1 MKWVMPVAAVL
12 LCSLSAFA
20 QPADPI
26 QNWTAPPYWTPPAVS
41 PEKTDQSGRS
51 APAAGR
57 QALVTSPVPLPF
69 VAITPCRQYDSRS
82 ASVLSDNT
90 PRSVTLIGAPC
101 AIPSD
106 AQAVAA
112 NITVFNISGAG
123 SNGVFKAGT
132 VSPPTTAWINY
143 PPTETQRANAGVLP
157 LGAGGT
163 IVVQVNQ
170 GAGSV
175 DFVVD
180 VFGYYSPLGIVNHVN
195 GLTGDVTLAAGANV
209 SLTPSANTLTIA
221 AVAGGPPSGPA
232 GGSLS
237 GTYPNPAI
245 AAGAVGATQL
255 ANSTVVRSI
264 NGAAQDLVTLQGTGD
279 VSVSTAGSTIT
290 IGAPSG
296 SMVWGAAGD
305 TTLIGAGYTE
315 IASTPINYWTA
326 TATAGAPSGRYYHTA
341 VWTGSR
347 MIVWGGLNGSVYLN
361 DGGQYDPVGNAWTPT
376 TLTGAPSARIY
387 HTAVWTGSRMIV
399 WGGLGS
405 GTPNDG
411 GQYDPVANAWTLT
424 TTTGAPSGREFHT
437 AVWTGSRMIVWGG
450 QGSVYLNDGGQ
461 YDPVGNTWTATTT
474 TGAPSVRSGHTAVWT
489 GSRMI
494 VWGGYNL
501 STDLNDGG
509 QYDPVANAW
518 TATTTTGAPSIR
530 ALHTAVWTG
539 SRMIVWGGR
548 NITVY
553 LNDGGQYDPGTT
565 PGTDSWSVTTTTN
578 APSIRALHT
587 AVWTGSRM
595 IVWGGSNGI
604 PLNDGGQWGM
614 VSAALFYTLPPCR
627 VLDTRNVTG
636 PLGGPSLQPGATRT
650 FDVAASSCGIPAT
663 AKAISV
669 NLAVTAPVGP
679 GHLTLYPGDAVQA
692 PLASAINFSANQTRS
707 NNAVLPLASDGSGTI
722 NVLAG
727 TGGTVDFI
735 LDVNG
740 FFQ

>member
-1 MKWVMPVAAVL
+1 MKRVIPVAAVL

-41 PEKTDQSGRS
+41 PENADQSGRS

-69 VAITPCRQYDSRS
+69 VAIVPCRQYDSRS
-82 ASVLSDNT
+82 GSVLSDNT
-90 PRSVTLIGAPC
+90 PRTVTLIGAPC

-123 SNGVFKAGT
+123 SNGVFRAGT

-209 SLTPSANTLTIA
+209 SITPSANTLTIA

-245 AAGAVGATQL
+245 VAGAVGAAQLASPAVGPAQL
-255 ANSTVVRSI
+255 ANGTAVRSI
-264 NGAAQDLVTLQGTGD
+264 NGAAQDLVTFQGSGD

-296 SMVWGAAGD
+296 SMVLGAPGD

-315 IASTPINYWTA
+315 VFPFALNFWTA
-326 TATAGAPSGRYYHTA
+326 TTTTGAPSARQNHTAVWTGSRMIVWGGFGGIANLNDGGQYDPVGNAWTATTTVSAPSGRTNHTAVWTGSRMIVWGGFAGGFVYLNDGGQYDPVANTWTATTTAGAPSIRYGHTAVWTGSRMIVWGGYGGAYLNDGGQYDPGGNAWTLTTTTGAPSVRYYHTA

-347 MIVWGGLNGSVYLN
+347 MIVWGGQGGSGYLN
-361 DGGQYDPVGNAWTPT
+361 DGGQYDPGGNAWTLT
-376 TLTGAPSARIY
+376 TTTGAPSVRY
-387 HTAVWTGSRMIV
+387 YQTAVWTGSRMIV
-399 WGGLGS
+399 WGGYGGAALNDGGQYDPGGNAWTAMTTTGAPS
-405 GTPNDG
+405 ARYWHTAVWTSSRMVVWGGANGALLNDG
-411 GQYDPVANAWTLT
+411 GQYDPVAN
-424 TTTGAPSGREFHT
+424 
-437 AVWTGSRMIVWGG
+437 
-450 QGSVYLNDGGQ
+450 
-461 YDPVGNTWTATTT
+461 TWTATTT
-474 TGAPSVRSGHTAVWT
+474 AGAPSIRYGHTAVWT

-494 VWGGYNL
+494 VWGGY
-501 STDLNDGG
+501 GG
-509 QYDPVANAW
+509 A
-518 TATTTTGAPSIR
+518 
-530 ALHTAVWTG
+530 
-539 SRMIVWGGR
+539 
-548 NITVY
+548 Y
-553 LNDGGQYDPGTT
+553 LNDGGQWRP
-565 PGTDSWSVTTTTN
+565 
-578 APSIRALHT
+578 
-587 AVWTGSRM
+587 
-595 IVWGGSNGI
+595 
-604 PLNDGGQWGM
+604 
-614 VSAALFYTLPPCR
+614 VSLFLK
-627 VLDTRNVTG
+627 N
-636 PLGGPSLQPGATRT
+636 
-650 FDVAASSCGIPAT
+650 
-663 AKAISV
+663 
-669 NLAVTAPVGP
+669 
-679 GHLTLYPGDAVQA
+679 
-692 PLASAINFSANQTRS
+692 
-707 NNAVLPLASDGSGTI
+707 
-722 NVLAG
+722 
-727 TGGTVDFI
+727 
-735 LDVNG
+735 
-740 FFQ
+740 

>member
-1 MKWVMPVAAVL
+1 MKRVIPVAAVL

-20 QPADPI
+20 QPIDPI
-26 QNWTAPPYWTPPAVS
+26 QNWTAPPYWAPPAVS
-41 PEKTDQSGRS
+41 PGDADKGARDALVS
-51 APAAGR
+51 GR
-57 QALVTSPVPLPF
+57 QALVPSPVPLPF
-69 VAITPCRQYDSRS
+69 VAI
-82 ASVLSDNT
+82 
-90 PRSVTLIGAPC
+90 
-101 AIPSD
+101 
-106 AQAVAA
+106 
-112 NITVFNISGAG
+112 
-123 SNGVFKAGT
+123 
-132 VSPPTTAWINY
+132 
-143 PPTETQRANAGVLP
+143 
-157 LGAGGT
+157 
-163 IVVQVNQ
+163 
-170 GAGSV
+170 
-175 DFVVD
+175 
-180 VFGYYSPLGIVNHVN
+180 
-195 GLTGDVTLAAGANV
+195 
-209 SLTPSANTLTIA
+209 TPSANTLTIA
-221 AVAGGPPSGPA
+221 AVAGGPPSGPV

-245 AAGAVGATQL
+245 AAGAVGAAQL
-255 ANSTVVRSI
+255 ANLTAARSI

-279 VSVSTAGSTIT
+279 VSVLTAGSTIT

-296 SMVWGAAGD
+296 SMVLGAPSD

-578 APSIRALHT
+578 APSIRDFHTAVWTGSSMIVWGGYNGTVFYHDGGQYDPVANTWTATTTAGAPSIRALHT

-604 PLNDGGQWGM
+604 PLNDGGQWGR